1 MGRATYHHG
10 DLRAALVDAA
20 VALLAEKGADQV
32 SVAEVAR
39 RAGVSGGAP
48 YRHFSDRRALMIA
61 VSIRSAERLT
71 AGLRSVV
78 AAETDDRARVVAAG
92 SLYVTVLMRDRA
104 GIDLIYA
111 PEVVGS
117 ADPELI
123 AAGRELMDEML
134 PLAWAVRPDIPSAM
148 TLLDQVLAVCH
159 GYASLF
165 LSGFLNRQPDAF
177 DVVVQRTTQAV
188 QALVVSETP

>member
-10 DLRAALVDAA
+10 DLRTALVDAA
-20 VALLAEKGADQV
+20 VAVLAEKGADQV

-39 RAGVSGGAP
+39 RAGVSGAAP
-48 YRHFSDRRALMIA
+48 YRHFADRRALMIA

-71 AGLRSVV
+71 EGVRSVV

-123 AAGRELMDEML
+123 AAGRELMDEMM
-134 PLAWAVRPDIPSAM
+134 PLAWAVRPDIQTAM

-177 DVVVQRTTQAV
+177 DVVVDRTAQAV

>member
-39 RAGVSGGAP
+39 RAGVSGAAP
-48 YRHFSDRRALMIA
+48 YRHFADRRALMIA
-61 VSIRSAERLT
+61 VSVRCAERLT
-71 AGLRSVV
+71 TGLRDVV
-78 AAETDDRARVVAAG
+78 AAESDDTARVVAAG
-92 SLYVTVLMRDRA
+92 ALYVRSLMRDRA

-111 PEVVGS
+111 PEVLGS
-117 ADPELI
+117 ADPDLI
-123 AAGRELMDEML
+123 AAGRGLMDEMM

-159 GYASLF
+159 GYASLY

-177 DVVVQRTTQAV
+177 DVVVDRAAQAV
-188 QALVVSETP
+188 HALVVSDTP